1 VDGHGGWLYRR
12 ATNQPSSNSDARVCR
27 PERRQSEWQDY
38 CLDETLPQDDVARTV
53 LAYVSLLDLSVL
65 YESIEISDH
74 QAGPPAIAPEV
85 LTALWLMATIEGIG
99 SARQLDRVCERDARY
114 RWICGGVSVNY
125 HTLCDFRS
133 LHVEFLGKLLVDS
146 VSALI
151 HQGVVP
157 LETVAQDGM
166 RVRASAGKCSVFG
179 SRRRES

>member
-1 VDGHGGWLYRR
+1 M
-12 ATNQPSSNSDARVCR
+12 Q
-27 PERRQSEWQDY
+27 
-38 CLDETLPQDDVARTV
+38 
-53 LAYVSLLDLSVL
+53 
-65 YESIEISDH
+65 
-74 QAGPPAIAPEV
+74 
-85 LTALWLMATIEGIG
+85 
-99 SARQLDRVCERDARY
+99 DRVPLASPVLFIRR
-114 RWICGGVSVNY
+114 ISVAIRSN
-125 HTLCDFRS
+125 HTLWPSRCDFRS

>member
-1 VDGHGGWLYRR
+1 
-12 ATNQPSSNSDARVCR
+12 
-27 PERRQSEWQDY
+27 
-38 CLDETLPQDDVARTV
+38 
-53 LAYVSLLDLSVL
+53 
-65 YESIEISDH
+65 
-74 QAGPPAIAPEV
+74 
-85 LTALWLMATIEGIG
+85 MATIEGIG
-99 SARQLDRVCERDARY
+99 SARQLDRVYERDARY